1 MNEKSRKER
10 SMQMR
15 LGADSWLLFKVAE
28 KDDAAILLLKE
39 VEYGKHR
46 LIVSVLSFGEI
57 KVGMYRLG
65 KPQLAEEA
73 IMNFVAIPNVEVV
86 NVDLEVVDEAARRK
100 SSLGLSFVDSLILA
114 SALIKGCE
122 IFVTGDSDFEIV
134 EKQNIVTVRRPESIV
149 G

>member
-1 MNEKSRKER
+1 
-10 SMQMR
+10 MR

-28 KDDAAILLLKE
+28 KNDDAIHLLRE
-39 VEYGKHR
+39 VEHGKHR

-57 KVGMYRLG
+57 KVGMYRVG

-122 IFVTGDSDFEIV
+122 IFVTGDSDFDIA
-134 EKQNIVTVRRPESIV
+134 EKQNIVTVRKPEAIV